1 MLTLENVSKT
11 YSMGDIQ
18 IEALHSV
25 SLTVN
30 EADFISIMGPSGSG
44 KSTLLHL
51 MGALDIPTSGRVYL
65 EGRDLSTLKEA
76 ELTVIR
82 RTQIGFVFQA
92 FNVVPQ
98 LTAVENVELPLHP
111 HHMPASE
118 KRKRA
123 EDLLEKVGL
132 AARMNHLPR
141 QLSGGEIQ
149 RVAVA
154 RALVNRPKIVLAD
167 EPTGELDSKTSLQL
181 VELMKKM
188 REETHT
194 AFVIVTHDFT
204 LGKKAERKFELI
216 DGTLKGKEG

>member
-1 MLTLENVSKT
+1 
-11 YSMGDIQ
+11 MGDIQ
-18 IEALHSV
+18 IEALHAV

-51 MGALDIPTSGRVYL
+51 MGALDVPTSGHVYL
-65 EGRDLSTLKEA
+65 EGKDLSTLKES

-111 HHMPASE
+111 HHIPKSE

-181 VELMKKM
+181 VELMKNM

-194 AFVIVTHDFT
+194 AFVIVTHDFA

-216 DGTLKGKEG
+216 DGSLKEKEG

>member
-18 IEALHSV
+18 IEALHAV

-51 MGALDIPTSGRVYL
+51 MGALDVPTSGHVYL
-65 EGRDLSTLKEA
+65 EGKDLSTLKES

-111 HHMPASE
+111 HHIPKSE

-181 VELMKKM
+181 VELMKNM

-194 AFVIVTHDFT
+194 AFVIVTHDFA

-216 DGTLKGKEG
+216 DGSLKEKEG

>member
-18 IEALHSV
+18 IEALHGV

-51 MGALDIPTSGRVYL
+51 MGALDVPTSGHVYL
-65 EGRDLSTLKEA
+65 EGKDLSTLKEA

-111 HHMPASE
+111 HHIPASE

-154 RALVNRPKIVLAD
+154 RALVNKPKIVLAD
-167 EPTGELDSKTSLQL
+167 EPTGELDSKSSLQL

-194 AFVIVTHDFT
+194 AFVIVTHDFA

-216 DGTLKGKEG
+216 DGSLKGKEG